1 MKEKELTFEEFSR
14 NMQLHDAE
22 IYYNGS
28 IVALETLRKT
38 FMECEDES
46 VTVKELV
53 EDLIPGF
60 IRVVHEDYVNSVKEI
75 MGTSSVKDKP
85 VLN

>member
-14 NMQLHDAE
+14 TMMLHDAE
-22 IYYNGS
+22 VHFNGS
-28 IVALETLRKT
+28 IVALEALRKT

-60 IRVVHEDYVNSVKEI
+60 IRVVHEDYENSVKEI
-75 MGTSSVKDKP
+75 MSMSSVEDKP

>member
-22 IYYNGS
+22 TYYNGS

-38 FMECEDES
+38 FMECKDES

-53 EDLIPGF
+53 EELIPGF
-60 IRVVHEDYVNSVKEI
+60 MRVVHEDYENSVKEI
-75 MGTSSVKDKP
+75 MGINSVEGKP